1 MRDGK
6 KKSLLFIDAVAEGTA
21 RLLPEDGPAFEFPAA
36 LLPAGAREG
45 CQVEITAVLRCENN
59 CREEID
65 SLLDELGDDP

>member
-21 RLLPEDGPAFEFPAA
+21 RLLP
-36 LLPAGAREG
+36 AGAREG
-45 CQVEITAVLRCENN
+45 CQVEITAVLRCENG